1 MKQEVNICWLRRDLR
16 LQDQAALYHALKS
29 ETPVLLLFIFDKNI
43 LDDLNDPAD
52 PRVTFIYRRLKE
64 LEKELQQKGSSL
76 LIKYGTP
83 ELVWP
88 ELLKDYQINSVYTN
102 HDYEPYA
109 MERDDALAEYLRS
122 EEISFHT
129 YKDQV
134 IFEKQEVLK
143 PDGKPYTIFTPYFRQ
158 WKMKLNDFYV
168 KPYPAEKYNKNL
180 FQTTPLVF
188 PALADLGFKES
199 ALQFPATNFK
209 DKLAA
214 YEERRDFPA
223 DDATTHLGI
232 HLRFGT
238 VSIREAAHSALQAG
252 AEKWL
257 SELAWRDFYMM
268 ILYHFPHLTTRSFK
282 PAYDQIKWLNKEED
296 FTAWKNGKTGYP
308 IVDAGMNQLNQT
320 GYMHNRVRMIVG
332 SFLTKHLLIDWRWGE
347 AYFAEKLLDY
357 ELASNVGGWQ
367 WACGCGNDAAPYF
380 RVFNPELQAKKF
392 DPENKYIYKWAPE
405 YKQEKHVQPIVDH
418 AFARERILKVF
429 KEALVFYVDNF
440 DIKI

>member
-1 MKQEVNICWLRRDLR
+1 MNKEISICWLRRDLR
-16 LQDQAALYHALKS
+16 LDDQAALYHALKGNA
-29 ETPVLLLFIFDKNI
+29 PVLLLFIFDRKI
-43 LDDLNDPAD
+43 LDDLHDPKD
-52 PRVTFIYRRLKE
+52 PRVTFIYHTLQE
-64 LEKELQQKGSSL
+64 LNTKLQQKGSSL

-83 ELVWP
+83 EQVWP
-88 ELLKDYQINSVYTN
+88 EILQSYTVKSVYTN

-109 MERDDALAEYLRS
+109 MERDDSLAEYLRS
-122 EEISFHT
+122 ESISFHT

-134 IFEKQEVLK
+134 IFEKKEIVK
-143 PDGKPYTIFTPYFRQ
+143 TDGKPYTVFTPYFRQ
-158 WKMKLNDFYV
+158 WRLKLNSFYV
-168 KPYPAEKYNKNL
+168 KAYPVEKYQKNL
-180 FQTTPLVF
+180 FQTPPLPF
-188 PALADLGFKES
+188 LKLTEMGFEES
-199 ALQFPATNFK
+199 PLQFPSVSFE

-223 DDATTHLGI
+223 DDATTHIGI

-238 VSIREAAHSALQAG
+238 ISIREAIAKAIQAN

-268 ILYHFPHLTTRSFK
+268 ILANFPHTVTQSFK
-282 PAYDQIKWLNKEED
+282 PAYDQIRWLNNLSD
-296 FTAWKNGKTGYP
+296 FEAWKNGKTGYP

-320 GYMHNRVRMIVG
+320 GYMHNRVRMIAG

-380 RVFNPELQAKKF
+380 RIFNPELQAKKF
-392 DPENKYIYKWAPE
+392 DPGNEYIFRWAPE
-405 YKQEKHVQPIVDH
+405 YKQEKHVQPIVEH
-418 AFARERILKVF
+418 AFARERILRVYGAAL
-429 KEALVFYVDNF
+429 KE
-440 DIKI
+440 